1 LHAIRLH
8 QVAED
13 CLKLLVIR
21 HAIAVA
27 REEFATT
34 GRADD
39 ARPLTKVGRAKM
51 QQGVRGLLRVVPRI
65 TLLATSPLVRAR
77 QTARIVSAA
86 YADGLD
92 VEETDVLR
100 PDAANSVFL
109 AWARERRDRPLVAV
123 VGHEPHLSSLV
134 SWLLTGDPRP
144 VLQLKKG
151 AACLL
156 EMGATPRRGNASLL
170 WALAPAHLRALGR

>member
-1 LHAIRLH
+1 
-8 QVAED
+8 
-13 CLKLLVIR
+13 LKLLVIR
-21 HAIAVA
+21 HAVA
-27 REEFATT
+27 DPRAEFAAT
-34 GRADD
+34 GRPDD
-39 ARPLTKVGRAKM
+39 ERPLTKAGRAKM
-51 QQGVRGLLRVVPRI
+51 QQGARGLLRVVPRI
-65 TLLATSPLVRAR
+65 ALLATSPLVRAR

-86 YADGLD
+86 YDGLD

-100 PDAANSVFL
+100 PDAANSAFL

-134 SWLLTGDPRP
+134 SWLLTGDPRSI
-144 VLQLKKG
+144 LQLKKG

-156 EMGATPRRGNASLL
+156 ELGATPRRGGALLL